1 MSYELLANYELERVY
16 HRAKLDAYLPKL
28 EEKCDQLLCEVWSS
42 HADEKPSNQLIN
54 DYFSARKMDMK
65 ENLDAYKEKLKAR
78 LNSQSS
84 ATELAHKVDGIDLV
98 GLDLD
103 LDQGKI
109 ECIAVKSKSKRRQ
122 SFFQVLVLAGNLT

>member
-1 MSYELLANYELERVY
+1 
-16 HRAKLDAYLPKL
+16 
-28 EEKCDQLLCEVWSS
+28 
-42 HADEKPSNQLIN
+42 
-54 DYFSARKMDMK
+54 MK

-109 ECIAVKSKSKRRQ
+109 ECIAVKSKYKRRP
-122 SFFQVLVLAGNLT
+122 SFFQVLDLAGNLT